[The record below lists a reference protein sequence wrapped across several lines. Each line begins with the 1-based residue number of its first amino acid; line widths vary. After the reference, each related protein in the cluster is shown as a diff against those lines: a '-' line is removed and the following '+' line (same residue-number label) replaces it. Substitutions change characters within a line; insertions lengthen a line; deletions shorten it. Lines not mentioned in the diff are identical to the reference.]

1 MGSDRGV
8 KIHHQVSE
16 VASSGKLT
24 VKYHVVK
31 QVDLTREPERSKDKG
46 FVQGKK
52 MNAQTVSFRLFFFQ
66 SCWMPMKNCN
76 VSQKLRFEELRLF
89 YLSLGLVGSQVESA
103 VGWWISRAEW
113 RRQVESGQT
122 GG

>member
-1 MGSDRGV
+1 M
-8 KIHHQVSE
+8 
-16 VASSGKLT
+16 ASSGKLT

-31 QVDLTREPERSKDKG
+31 QVDLTREPERSKDGVLWKE
-46 FVQGKK
+46 KK
-52 MNAQTVSFRLFFFQ
+52 MNAQTVSSKLFCFQ

-89 YLSLGLVGSQVESA
+89 YLSLDLVGSQVESA

>member
-46 FVQGKK
+46 FVERKK
-52 MNAQTVSFRLFFFQ
+52 NERTNCFIQIILF
-66 SCWMPMKNCN
+66 S
-76 VSQKLRFEELRLF
+76 KLLDANEKL
-89 YLSLGLVGSQVESA
+89 QC
-103 VGWWISRAEW
+103 
-113 RRQVESGQT
+113 
-122 GG
+122 